1 MKAASL
7 FATLLALAACGVDG
21 PPRSPEPTHPGV
33 TVTGAVKVGVSGG
46 L

>member
-1 MKAASL
+1 MIAI
-7 FATLLALAACGVDG
+7 LLALAACGVDG

-33 TVTGAVKVGVSGG
+33 TLTGAVKVGVSGG